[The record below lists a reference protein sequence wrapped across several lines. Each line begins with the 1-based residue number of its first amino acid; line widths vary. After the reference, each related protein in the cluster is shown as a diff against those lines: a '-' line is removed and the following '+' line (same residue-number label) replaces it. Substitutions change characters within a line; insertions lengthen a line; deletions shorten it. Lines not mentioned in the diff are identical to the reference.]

1 MRSEDG
7 TVSTFPVRKLP
18 FLPGVAGCSEPLEKQ
33 ACKDPRARPG
43 LSRGQAGKRGQGQSF
58 RVQTASE
65 ASEYPRENLLGSWHQ
80 GPRHDSALSSQHP
93 QSEQVCLAIKQ
104 LQPSLI
110 RLRTEIYRTAKIP
123 EKEVGELAL

>member
-1 MRSEDG
+1 VLSEDG
-7 TVSTFPVRKLP
+7 TIPTFPVWKLP
-18 FLPGVAGCSEPLEKQ
+18 FLPGMADCSEPLEKW
-33 ACKDPRARPG
+33 ACKAPG
-43 LSRGQAGKRGQGQSF
+43 SDLGSFRGQAGKRGQGPSC
-58 RVQTASE
+58 RVQAASE
-65 ASEYPRENLLGSWHQ
+65 ASEYPRESILSSWHQ

-110 RLRTEIYRTAKIP
+110 RLRTEVYRTEKTP